1 MYLLDTNILLELLL
15 DQDNADQVER
25 FLLSAPRENIFLSE
39 FSLYSLGIVLLRK
52 NLLGVFIQLVDDLLL
67 QGGIRLA
74 RLGPEE
80 MSILVDNVNRFGL
93 DFDDAYQYQYTA
105 AQLRKLSIISFD
117 GDFDKTELGRKTPS
131 EVMQV

>member
-15 DQDNADQVER
+15 DQDSADQVER
-25 FLLSAPRENIFLSE
+25 FLRSAPRENLFLSE

-52 NLLGVFIQLVDDLLL
+52 NRLDVFIQLVNDLLL
-67 QGGIRLA
+67 QGGIRIA
-74 RLGPEE
+74 RLNPEE
-80 MSILVDNVNRFGL
+80 MSVLVDNVNRFGL
-93 DFDDAYQYQYTA
+93 DFDDAYQYTA

-131 EVMQV
+131 EVL

>member
-1 MYLLDTNILLELLL
+1 MYL
-15 DQDNADQVER
+15 
-25 FLLSAPRENIFLSE
+25 
-39 FSLYSLGIVLLRK
+39 
-52 NLLGVFIQLVDDLLL
+52 LVDDLLL

-74 RLGPEE
+74 RPGPEE

-93 DFDDAYQYQYTA
+93 DFDDAYQYTA

-117 GDFDKTELGRKTPS
+117 GGFDKTELGRKTPS

>member
-93 DFDDAYQYQYTA
+93 DFDDAYQYTA